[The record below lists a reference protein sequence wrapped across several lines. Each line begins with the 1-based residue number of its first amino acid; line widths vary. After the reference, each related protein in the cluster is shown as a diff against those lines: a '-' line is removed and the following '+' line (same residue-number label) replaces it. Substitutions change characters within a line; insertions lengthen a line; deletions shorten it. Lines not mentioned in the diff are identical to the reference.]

1 LSFSARVRVGG
12 NDKLD
17 GSDGGDDLF
26 AGGTGYD
33 ACYGVGA
40 SDKVYSES
48 PTLASRDEATLLLT
62 LIERV
67 ENIL

>member
-1 LSFSARVRVGG
+1 MSFSARVRVGG
-12 NDKLD
+12 NDKLY

-26 AGGTGYD
+26 AGGAG
-33 ACYGVGA
+33 YGVGA

-62 LIERV
+62 LIERI